1 VNLAIVVGLSFAPAL
16 FWLWFFARR
25 DKHPEPLALLIRTFA
40 WGAAMVIPAAIL
52 EVLFQSIGTS
62 LGGAAVGVGVL
73 LATVG
78 PIEEVL
84 KFAAARN
91 IAKHREFDEPIDGLI
106 YATAASL
113 GFATLENIFYL
124 LQGGAALILVRG
136 PISTLAHILFA
147 LPWGYALSLRRFKNA
162 RGVQRRGVLIGAAL
176 HSLFDVLLAGGGVK
190 GFEWLLIPFLPLML
204 LMWWLAGRYYAL
216 AAQDGR
222 LPEVAAQSLEAQ
234 GFRVPGLI
242 GPGWRFSAFTGGSS
256 LGAAGADGSGSGSGD
271 VGSNASTLET
281 IRLEADL
288 PEPNRAE
295 FDLIES
301 DRTKPD

>member
-1 VNLAIVVGLSFAPAL
+1 
-16 FWLWFFARR
+16 
-25 DKHPEPLALLIRTFA
+25 
-40 WGAAMVIPAAIL
+40 
-52 EVLFQSIGTS
+52 
-62 LGGAAVGVGVL
+62 
-73 LATVG
+73 
-78 PIEEVL
+78 
-84 KFAAARN
+84 
-91 IAKHREFDEPIDGLI
+91 
-106 YATAASL
+106 
-113 GFATLENIFYL
+113 L

-281 IRLEADL
+281 MRLEVDL
-288 PEPNRAE
+288 PESNRAE